1 MLRLTIA
8 SSQRRK
14 LGADAT
20 RLFSETG
27 GTVGRSA
34 RCDWM
39 LPDER
44 HLLSNQH
51 ARIVHDGRGYT
62 IIDTSTNGVFL
73 NGRDIPLGRNQSAV
87 IRDGDRLYLADY
99 VIDVAVIDRDRLSEA
114 GHRGGAT
121 STPAAFPGGEA
132 GAFWEALGLPPS
144 SLPDDARERLMRGL
158 GTAMREAM
166 ALLSA
171 APPPVPAAAGDR
183 LPQDFVLLPEL
194 TPDIAKA
201 IDLSIR
207 TQVVRDHAPEPVGE
221 SNP

>member
-14 LGADAT
+14 LGAAAT
-20 RLFSETG
+20 RLFSEAG

-51 ARIVHDGRGYT
+51 ARIVHDGRGFT

-99 VIDVAVIDRDRLSEA
+99 VIDVAVIDVAVIDRGAVPEA
-114 GHRGGAT
+114 
-121 STPAAFPGGEA
+121 PAALPGGEA
-132 GAFWEALGLPPS
+132 GVFWEALGLPPS
-144 SLPDDARERLMRGL
+144 SLPDDARDRLMRGL
-158 GTAMREAM
+158 GTAMREALT
-166 ALLSA
+166 LLSA
-171 APPPVPAAAGDR
+171 APPPAPAAAGDR
-183 LPQDFVLLPEL
+183 VPQDVVLLPEL
-194 TPDIAKA
+194 TPEMAR
-201 IDLSIR
+201 DLDRTIR
-207 TQVVRDHAPEPVGE
+207 AQVVRDYAPEPGE
-221 SNP
+221 ERTL

>member
-14 LGADAT
+14 LGAAAT
-20 RLFSETG
+20 RLFGEAG
-27 GTVGRSA
+27 GTLGRSA

-44 HLLSNQH
+44 RLLSNQH
-51 ARIVHDGRGYT
+51 ARIVHDGRGFT

-99 VIDVAVIDRDRLSEA
+99 VIDVAVIDRGTD
-114 GHRGGAT
+114 HPV
-121 STPAAFPGGEA
+121 PAALPGGEA

-144 SLPDDARERLMRGL
+144 SLPDDARDRLMRGL
-158 GTAMREAM
+158 GTALREALT
-166 ALLSA
+166 LLSA
-171 APPPVPAAAGDR
+171 APGPAPAAGDR
-183 LPQDFVLLPEL
+183 VPQDVVLLPEL
-194 TPDIAKA
+194 TPNVARELDRT
-201 IDLSIR
+201 IR
-207 TQVVRDHAPEPVGE
+207 AEVVRDHPPEPGGE
-221 SNP
+221 RTP